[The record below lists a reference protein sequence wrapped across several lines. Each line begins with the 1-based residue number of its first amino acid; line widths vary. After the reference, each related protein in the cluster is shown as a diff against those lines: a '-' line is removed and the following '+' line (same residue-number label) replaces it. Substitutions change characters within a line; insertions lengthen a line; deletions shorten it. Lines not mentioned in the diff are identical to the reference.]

1 METEGIEDARY
12 SVVWRKH
19 LHRLGGP
26 SLEGMIQSVCSGTTK
41 LMSVE
46 L

>member
-26 SLEGMIQSVCSGTTK
+26 SLEGYDSKCLLRHNQANVS
-41 LMSVE
+41 
-46 L
+46 